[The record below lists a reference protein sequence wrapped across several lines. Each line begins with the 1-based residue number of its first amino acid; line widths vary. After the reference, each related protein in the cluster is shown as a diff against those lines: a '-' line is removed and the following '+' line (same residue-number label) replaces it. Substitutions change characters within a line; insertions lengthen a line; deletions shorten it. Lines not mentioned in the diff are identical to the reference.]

1 MIEAIKAYW
10 KLAVVVALIAV
21 GFAAGWYIQGNR
33 WDADSAT
40 KAAQYAD
47 NMKAVSDAA
56 VKQLA
61 AEQAKGQALQ
71 AKLATLDSQ
80 YNQELANE
88 KATNDNLRRQL
99 SAGSLK
105 LRVKAKC
112 PANPGSGGAVSK
124 SSTAGGVGD
133 DATVELSSDTGSNVL
148 DIRSGIISDQAK
160 LKYLQ
165 DYSAALQGGDPTK

>member
-10 KLAVVVALIAV
+10 KLAVVVVLIAI

-33 WDADSAT
+33 WDAYSPTQA
-40 KAAQYAD
+40 KQYAN
-47 NMKAVSDAA
+47 NMKAVSDASA
-56 VKQLA
+56 KQLA

-99 SAGSLK
+99 NAGSPK
-105 LRVKAKC
+105 LRVRPNTQQIQAVAAQC
-112 PANPGSGGAVSK
+112 PKIQPPTAWAMTP
-124 SSTAGGVGD
+124 SSNS
-133 DATVELSSDTGSNVL
+133 LQIL
-148 DIRSGIISDQAK
+148 DQTFSISDPG
-160 LKYLQ
+160 L
-165 DYSAALQGGDPTK
+165 SVTKPN

>member
-10 KLAVVVALIAV
+10 KLAVVVVLIAI

-33 WDADSAT
+33 WDADSPTQA
-40 KAAQYAD
+40 KQYAN
-47 NMKAVSDAA
+47 NMKAVSDASA
-56 VKQLA
+56 KQLA

-99 SAGSLK
+99 NAGSPK
-105 LRVKAKC
+105 LRVRPNTQQIQAVAAQC
-112 PANPGSGGAVSK
+112 PKIQPP
-124 SSTAGGVGD
+124 TAW
-133 DATVELSSDTGSNVL
+133 AMTPS
-148 DIRSGIISDQAK
+148 
-160 LKYLQ
+160 
-165 DYSAALQGGDPTK
+165 

>member
-10 KLAVVVALIAV
+10 KLAVVVVLIAI

-33 WDADSAT
+33 WDADSPTQA
-40 KAAQYAD
+40 KQYAN
-47 NMKAVSDAA
+47 NMKAVSDASA
-56 VKQLA
+56 KQLA

-99 SAGSLK
+99 NAGSPK
-105 LRVKAKC
+105 LRVRPNTQQIQAVAAQC
-112 PANPGSGGAVSK
+112 PKIQPPTAWAMTP
-124 SSTAGGVGD
+124 SSNS
-133 DATVELSSDTGSNVL
+133 LQIL
-148 DIRSGIISDQAK
+148 DQTFSISDPG
-160 LKYLQ
+160 L
-165 DYSAALQGGDPTK
+165 SVTKPN

>member
-10 KLAVVVALIAV
+10 KLAVVVVLIAI

-33 WDADSAT
+33 WDADSPTQA
-40 KAAQYAD
+40 KQYA
-47 NMKAVSDAA
+47 NIMKAVSDASA
-56 VKQLA
+56 KQLA

-99 SAGSLK
+99 NAGSPK
-105 LRVKAKC
+105 LRVRPNTQQIQAVAAQC
-112 PANPGSGGAVSK
+112 PKIQPPTAWAMTP
-124 SSTAGGVGD
+124 SSNS
-133 DATVELSSDTGSNVL
+133 LQIL
-148 DIRSGIISDQAK
+148 DQTFSISDPG
-160 LKYLQ
+160 L
-165 DYSAALQGGDPTK
+165 SVTKPN